1 MSGRDDLDALIGRL
15 ADDAAPVKPLRPP
28 ALRALAWL
36 GAALA
41 VIAGIVAYHGL
52 RPDLAAELA
61 EPGEMLA
68 LIAAAAT
75 GVAATFAAF
84 FLAVPGYSA
93 RWSLLPLP
101 VALVWISGLGIGC
114 YADWVRYGPDGITLG
129 ESYECFQAIVLTSLA
144 LGVPLAI
151 LLRHA
156 RLVRPVLTAA
166 MGGLALSSL
175 AAAALE
181 LFHRTDARIMDVVWH
196 VAAVTLVVALSSGWG
211 AASAARVR
219 GAPPSRP

>member
-1 MSGRDDLDALIGRL
+1 MSGKRDLDALIGEL
-15 ADDAAPVKPLRPP
+15 ACEARPVKRLYPP
-28 ALRALAWL
+28 ALRAVGWLAIAFAVL
-36 GAALA
+36 AAM
-41 VIAGIVAYHGL
+41 VAWYGL
-52 RPDLAAELA
+52 RPDLAEAMS

-68 LIAAAAT
+68 MVAAIAT
-75 GVAATFAAF
+75 GIAATFAAF
-84 FLAVPGYSA
+84 YLAVPGASL

-114 YADWVRYGPDGITLG
+114 YADWVRFGPEGITLG
-129 ESYECFQAIVLTSLA
+129 ESYECFQAIVLTSLG
-144 LGVPLAI
+144 LGVPLAW

-156 RLVRPVLTAA
+156 RLYRPVATAA

-196 VAAVTLVVALSSGWG
+196 VAAVALVVSLSSGWG
-211 AASAARVR
+211 AVSAARAVR
-219 GAPPSRP
+219 D